1 MGYPQLFGQQCQG
14 LTILTQSE
22 FLPKAAQPCV
32 LMMFGVLRGL
42 LYHLCYPSA
51 EVLPVCSDG
60 TDPLSSWAVPHMCAF
75 PSVRMLSEHSE
86 AADPQ
91 SPTAC
96 NLLQTTGRE
105 TCTRDILLLLVSMVS
120 SGAAL
125 QLDLQHVKLV
135 RYSSLNERKMFH
147 AQI

>member
-1 MGYPQLFGQQCQG
+1 MALIHSASGQFP
-14 LTILTQSE
+14 T
-22 FLPKAAQPCV
+22 
-32 LMMFGVLRGL
+32 
-42 LYHLCYPSA
+42 
-51 EVLPVCSDG
+51 
-60 TDPLSSWAVPHMCAF
+60 CAF

-105 TCTRDILLLLVSMVS
+105 TCTRDILLLLVSLVS

-147 AQI
+147 AQIWMQTLNPFPWAPLFPIPNCWMYSWSSERIFVYRVTVVCCWSRAVVKYFNLCVEV